1 MMTLPLV
8 NASYTEENFNP
19 KEGNRARWVV
29 FILAYD

>member
-8 NASYTEENFNP
+8 NARYTEEKFNP
-19 KEGNRARWVV
+19 NEGNRARWVV